1 MKMTGGICF
10 CPKYTI
16 RRPAAGANLR
26 ESPGKQREKSGS
38 GTLSLFVELCGKVCY
53 TGGAALLHSGNRR
66 EVSHRMIQ
74 VLIDFIVAVA
84 AQVTA
89 YYLCKWLNDH
99 HKGK

>member
-66 EVSHRMIQ
+66 EVSLMVQI
-74 VLIDFIVAVA
+74 VTDIIVAVA
-84 AQVTA
+84 AQVIA
-89 YYLCKWLNDH
+89 DRLCKWLDNYR
-99 HKGK
+99 KGQ

>member
-1 MKMTGGICF
+1 MTH
-10 CPKYTI
+10 
-16 RRPAAGANLR
+16 
-26 ESPGKQREKSGS
+26 
-38 GTLSLFVELCGKVCY
+38 LSKIAMLCRICY
-53 TGGAALLHSGNRR
+53 TKDAALLHSGNRR

-99 HKGK
+99 PKGK